1 MTIHRKMLNQFI
13 LTNKYSYIE
22 FTKERIKEIA
32 ESLKHDNN
40 QDLLDKLKIEISELK
55 NKLKKLCGDAV
66 TELGKVIVQKVEDV
80 SDVAVSILIFIH

>member
-1 MTIHRKMLNQFI
+1 MTIHRKMLNQFD
-13 LTNKYSYIE
+13 
-22 FTKERIKEIA
+22 KEIA

-66 TELGKVIVQKVEDV
+66 TEVGKVIVQKVDDV
-80 SDVAVSILIFIH
+80 SDGAVSIFDIYSLIQ